1 MTLWLVFAL
10 MTAAA
15 ILAVLWPLARREAKA
30 AEDNDVAVY
39 RDQLDEIARDRA
51 AGLIGETEAEAARV
65 EVSRRLLAAADA
77 AQARPVA
84 AGGTFR
90 RRAAAVITFLIMPA
104 VAFAFYSTFGSP
116 HLPDLPHAGREAP
129 RATQQAQQPR
139 TNQSIE
145 QLVAQVEAHLS
156 RNPEDGRGWEV
167 IAPVYLRMGRLGD
180 AVTARQNALRLLGTT
195 AVREAALGEAL
206 TAVQDGRVGTEARAA
221 FARALERD
229 PKHDV
234 ARYYTGLAAEQD
246 GKRDEAAK
254 IWRALITETEAS
266 SPWALFLRQQLARVD
281 PAGAAALPAAPGPS
295 ADEMEAAAQMS
306 PEDRAAMVRGMVQR
320 LAERLKSDGSDL
332 DGWVRLVRAYLVLG
346 ERDKAQSAA
355 GEARRALGQDAD
367 KLRRLDEVVKGLG
380 LEG

>member
-15 ILAVLWPLARREAKA
+15 IFAVLWPLGRRERVA

-77 AQARPVA
+77 AQARPVSS
-84 AGGTFR
+84 GGTFR
-90 RRAAAVITFLIMPA
+90 RRAAAVITFLVVPA
-104 VAFAFYSTFGSP
+104 VAFVFYASFGSP
-116 HLPDLPHAGREAP
+116 HLPDLPHAARQAP

-139 TNQSIE
+139 ANQSIE

-156 RNPEDGRGWEV
+156 RSPEDGRGWEV
-167 IAPVYLRMGRLGD
+167 LAPVYLRLGRLGD
-180 AVTARQNALRLLGTT
+180 AVTARQNALRLLGAT
-195 AVREAALGEAL
+195 ADREAALGEAL
-206 TAVQDGRVGTEARAA
+206 TAVQGGKVGTEARAA
-221 FARALERD
+221 FARALERE

-246 GKRDEAAK
+246 GKGEEAAQ
-254 IWRALITETEAS
+254 IWRTLITETEAN
-266 SPWALFLRQQLARVD
+266 SPWALFLRQALARVD
-281 PAGAAALPAAPGPS
+281 PAGAAATAAAPGPS
-295 ADEMEAAAQMS
+295 TEDVEAAAQMS

-346 ERDKAQSAA
+346 ERDKAQAAA

>member
-15 ILAVLWPLARREAKA
+15 ILAVLWPLGRRDRVA

-77 AQARPVA
+77 AQARPA
-84 AGGTFR
+84 ASGDTFR
-90 RRAAAVITFLIMPA
+90 RRAAAVITFLVVPA
-104 VAFAFYSTFGSP
+104 VAFGFYTSFGSP
-116 HLPDLPHAGREAP
+116 HLPDLPHASRETP

-156 RNPEDGRGWEV
+156 RSPEDGRGWEV
-167 IAPVYLRMGRLGD
+167 LAPVYLRLGRLGD
-180 AVTARQNALRLLGTT
+180 AVTARQNALRLLGAT
-195 AVREAALGEAL
+195 ADREAALGEAL
-206 TAVQDGRVGTEARAA
+206 TAVQGGKVGTEARAA
-221 FARALERD
+221 FARALERE

-246 GKRDEAAK
+246 GKRDEAAQ
-254 IWRALITETEAS
+254 IWRALITETES
-266 SPWALFLRQQLARVD
+266 NSPWALFLRQALARVD
-281 PAGAAALPAAPGPS
+281 PAGAAATAAAPGPS
-295 ADEMEAAAQMS
+295 TDDMEAAAQLS

-320 LAERLKSDGSDL
+320 LAERLKTDGSDL
-332 DGWVRLVRAYLVLG
+332 DGWVRLVRAHLVLG
-346 ERDKAQSAA
+346 ERDKAQAAA

-367 KLRRLDEVVKGLG
+367 KLRRLDEVVKDLG